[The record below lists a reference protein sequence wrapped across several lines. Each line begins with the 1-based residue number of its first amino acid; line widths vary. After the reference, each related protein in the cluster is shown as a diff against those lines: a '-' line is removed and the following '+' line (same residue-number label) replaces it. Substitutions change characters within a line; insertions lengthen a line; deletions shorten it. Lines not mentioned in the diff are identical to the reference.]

1 MRTLQFQAVLGAGA
15 FATVYRAVLGMP
27 GGFAQVVA
35 VKVLREAMDPA
46 SCARVRDE
54 ARLLG
59 RIVDPR
65 IVGVRELVSVEGRDA
80 VILPLIEGVDL
91 ARLLEAGPVPPR
103 AVAELGAELAG
114 ALAAAHEA
122 TDPETGAPLGV
133 VHRDVKP
140 ANVRVGPGG
149 SVALL
154 DFGVAHARFAG
165 RESRTGSQ
173 EVLGSPAWMAPEYLR
188 EGRLGPE
195 VDVYAL
201 GVVLLEA
208 ATGQR
213 LGKPRGDAAAH
224 QARVDALCAALP
236 SDAAPLAGVARAC
249 VARDPTAR
257 PTARALARALA
268 SLADHVQ
275 GQGLRTWANRCL
287 PAAGSA
293 AALVPADPLALV
305 GRSVSVD
312 AVAEPPE
319 DAATVMVASP
329 PPPVARVAS
338 PPAPAPA
345 PYTELLPQ
353 GTRDAGAASP
363 VEPTAH
369 LPAARRVPTGTVLL
383 VAGGGLVL
391 AAAWVLLSRVAP

>member
-15 FATVYRAVLGMP
+15 FATVYRAVLGAP
-27 GGFAQVVA
+27 GGFAHVVA

-59 RIVDPR
+59 RVVDPR
-65 IVGVRELVSVEGRDA
+65 IVGVRELVTVEGRDA
-80 VILPLIEGVDL
+80 VVLPLIEGADL
-91 ARLLEAGPVPPR
+91 ARLLEGGAVPPR

-133 VHRDVKP
+133 IHRDVKP

-224 QARVDALCAALP
+224 QGRVDALCAALP
-236 SDAAPLAGVARAC
+236 SEAAPIAGVARAC
-249 VARDPTAR
+249 VAREPGAR

-275 GQGLRTWANRCL
+275 GQGLRTWAARVVPPASAPSGAGGL
-287 PAAGSA
+287 PVTDALGLLGRAVPVDVAPESA
-293 AALVPADPLALV
+293 A
-305 GRSVSVD
+305 
-312 AVAEPPE
+312 
-319 DAATVMVASP
+319 DAATVLLAQP
-329 PPPVARVAS
+329 PPRAVPRVD
-338 PPAPAPA
+338 PPAPF
-345 PYTELLPQ
+345 TELVPQ
-353 GTRDAGAASP
+353 AAPSPVAVVSVGAARAP
-363 VEPTAH
+363 ERGP
-369 LPAARRVPTGTVLL
+369 LRARAGTMLL
-383 VAGGGLVL
+383 AIGGILLL
-391 AAAWVLLSRVAP
+391 AAATVVIARVSP